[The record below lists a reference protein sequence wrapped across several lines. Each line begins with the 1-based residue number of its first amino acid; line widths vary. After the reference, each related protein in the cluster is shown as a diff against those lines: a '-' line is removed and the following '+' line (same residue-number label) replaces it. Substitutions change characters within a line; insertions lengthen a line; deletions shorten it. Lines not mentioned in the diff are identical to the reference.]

1 MYINYDIQI
10 FGKALSKKLSCICD
24 KEVLFFLAE
33 SCDTSQS
40 LYLLLIVH
48 INNLHV
54 RLKTWRF
61 SLLDKE
67 RINIVGANC

>member
-1 MYINYDIQI
+1 MISMYINYDFQN
-10 FGKALSKKLSCICD
+10 FGKALSKKMSCMCD
-24 KEVLFFLAE
+24 KEVLFFVAE

-48 INNLHV
+48 IHDLHV

-61 SLLDKE
+61 FLLDKE
-67 RINIVGANC
+67 RID